1 MELET
6 MKSLGMMGAA
16 AAIGIS
22 AVGSSIGMG
31 FTGPAALGA
40 WKKAYAQG
48 KGAIFSIMVFV
59 GCPLSQTIYGFI
71 LMNAIVSK
79 INALPPEA
87 TFCSWAAYLGAGIFG
102 GLGIGASSWF
112 QAVICA
118 SAIDTVCDT
127 GKGFANGLMVMGIAE
142 TIALFVLVFTMMNLP

>member
-6 MKSLGMMGAA
+6 MKSLGIMGAT

-48 KGAIFSIMVFV
+48 KSALFSIMVFV

-71 LMNAIVSK
+71 LMNAIAGKVAE
-79 INALPPEA
+79 NPAN
-87 TFCSWAAYLGAGIFG
+87 WAAYIGAGIFG

-118 SAIDTVCDT
+118 SAIDTVCET

-142 TIALFVLVFTMMNLP
+142 TIALFVLVFTMGVI

>member
-1 MELET
+1 MEIET
-6 MKSLGMMGAA
+6 MKSLGIMGAT
-16 AAIGIS
+16 AAIGVS

-48 KGAIFSIMVFV
+48 KSALFSIMVFV

-71 LMNAIVSK
+71 LMNAIAGKVAENPS
-79 INALPPEA
+79 N
-87 TFCSWAAYLGAGIFG
+87 WAAYIGAGIFG

-112 QAVICA
+112 QAIICA
-118 SAIDTVCDT
+118 SAIDTVCET

-142 TIALFVLVFTMMNLP
+142 TIALFVLVFTMGVI

>member
-1 MELET
+1 MDVQT
-6 MKSLGMMGAA
+6 MTSLGLVGAA
-16 AAIGIS
+16 AAIGLS
-22 AVGSSIGMG
+22 TVGSSIGMG

-48 KGAIFSIMVFV
+48 KSAIFSIMVFV

-71 LMNAIVSK
+71 LMNAIAGKVAES
-79 INALPPEA
+79 PEA
-87 TFCSWAAYLGAGIFG
+87 WVTYLGAGAFG
-102 GLGIGASSWF
+102 GLSIGVSSWF

-118 SAIDTVCDT
+118 SAIDTVCET

-142 TIALFVLVFTMMNLP
+142 TISLFVLVFIMTGIL